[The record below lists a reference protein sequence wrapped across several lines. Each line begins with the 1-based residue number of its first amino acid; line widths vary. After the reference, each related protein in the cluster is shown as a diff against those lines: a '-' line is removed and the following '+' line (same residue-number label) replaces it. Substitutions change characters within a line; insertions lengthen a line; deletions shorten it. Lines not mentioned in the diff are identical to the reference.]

1 MSLLDRFRGQPE
13 WQNDDPS
20 VRASAV
26 DGLEDEAQELFLAIA
41 MEDTDP
47 GVRIAAVLRLSD
59 PAALTRV
66 VQTDQNAGVR
76 TEASVV
82 LRDMAVGA
90 DNPEEARLA
99 LAGLSELRDLS
110 DVARN
115 AKFEET
121 SQSALMRIDAQKT
134 LASVSRRAVHPTV
147 RLTAL
152 ARVTDRDELV
162 AVAIKSDHKNV
173 GLVAFERL
181 SLGGPDDRALLKMI
195 AVQARTKAVARRG
208 RAVLD
213 ALDADPPPP
222 LASDPLRQRERLCE
236 NLETLTDVG
245 DRDLVNQRLAAAQ
258 RQWTALDALD
268 GDLLGAPS
276 RKTLVA
282 RWTNATAQI
291 QDHLLRLD
299 REEIAADR
307 LRRLRA
313 EALSAREAL
322 CEQLAASVS
331 DEATV
336 PADGLVDDL
345 ARLRTDWDALPP
357 IPEGIDGS
365 DRQDRL
371 AGSARGDDECLRL
384 EQRFSELLARAE
396 GAVHRQQS
404 HAEHRTRLNELVK
417 VLEEVGTNGPVDEL
431 ERRWTGPH
439 TEWLELARSCAPDQI
454 GDLTTRVEAADAK
467 RIERLTAARNERK
480 RREEATL
487 AKQQRRCEELERAVG
502 DEKLALKDAERY
514 LRTTRS
520 LLRHPGRV
528 PTRQDRDALL
538 TRLRETQSGLT
549 GRVRELRGLTE
560 WKQWAN
566 LGVQESLC
574 RRLEALASVTDD
586 AVLAKGYQQVMV
598 AWRQASEVQRGEG
611 EDVFQRFKVAH
622 DAIRP
627 RVEEY
632 LAKEESERQKCLEQ
646 KVALCLEAEKLSDS
660 TDWVATAK
668 RIAELQAE
676 WKLIGLAAPKPE
688 REVWNRFRAACGQ
701 FFRSRRADLVERKQ
715 IWAKNAALKETL
727 CQQAEALSEEPD
739 LASAKGTVRQLQA
752 EWKTIGP
759 VRRNRSETL
768 WARFRSACDQVY
780 TRAEKAAEAEFA
792 DKIAARAAVC
802 ERLEALAPESEA
814 GDPPVGLGDL
824 VAETRTEWRQ
834 LPRVPQ
840 LQERSLSARFEAAL
854 ARVVEQHPDAFSGTD
869 LDPQRN
875 LHALERLC
883 GRVEGL
889 LAETT
894 PEVNDERSPAELLA
908 AQLREALASNTMGA
922 KADLDAK
929 RRADADEVKRL
940 QSERNALGVVP
951 GETGRQLSDRFRA
964 ACEQFFRDYPAAAER
979 MSRRRGD
986 GGSKRRRG
994 RSHSDSGPRDSA

>member
-1 MSLLDRFRGQPE
+1 MNLLDRFRSQPE

-47 GVRIAAVLRLSD
+47 GVRTAAVLRLSN
-59 PAALTRV
+59 PVALTRV
-66 VQTDQNAGVR
+66 VQADRDAGVR
-76 TEASVV
+76 TEASVL

-90 DNPEEARLA
+90 DNPEEARVA
-99 LAGLSELRDLS
+99 LAGLSELGDLS

-115 AKFEET
+115 AKFEEI
-121 SQSALMRIDAQKT
+121 SQLALVRVDAQKT
-134 LASVSRRAVHPTV
+134 LASVSRRAVHPAV
-147 RLTAL
+147 RLAAL

-173 GLVAFERL
+173 ALGAFERL
-181 SLGGPDDRALLKMI
+181 SLGGPDDRALLRMI

-213 ALDADPPPP
+213 ALDAEPPTP
-222 LASDPLRQRERLCE
+222 LSSDPQRQREQLCE
-236 NLETLTDVG
+236 TLETLTDVG

-276 RKTLVA
+276 REELVA
-282 RWTNATAQI
+282 RWINATAQI
-291 QDHLLRLD
+291 QDHLLRID
-299 REEIAADR
+299 REETAADR

-313 EALSAREAL
+313 EALLAREAL

-336 PADGLVDDL
+336 PAGGLVDEVV
-345 ARLRTDWDALPP
+345 RLRTDWDALPP
-357 IPEGIDGS
+357 ILEGVDGA
-365 DRQDRL
+365 DRQGCLDD
-371 AGSARGDDECLRL
+371 SARDDDEGLRL
-384 EQRFSELLARAE
+384 ERRFSELLARAE
-396 GAVHRQQS
+396 EAVHRRQS
-404 HAEHRTRLNELVK
+404 HAERRTRLTELVE
-417 VLEEVGTNGPVDEL
+417 VLEEAGAEGPVDEL

-439 TEWLELARSCAPDQI
+439 TEWLELARSCEPDQI

-467 RIERLTAARNERK
+467 RLERLTAARNERK

-487 AKQQRRCEELERAVG
+487 AKQQRRCEELARAVG
-502 DEKLALKDAERY
+502 DEKLELKDAERY
-514 LRTTRS
+514 LRTTQS

-528 PTRQDRDALL
+528 PTRQDRDALV
-538 TRLRETQSGLT
+538 TRLREAQSGLV

-586 AVLAKGYQQVMV
+586 AVLAKGYQQVME

-611 EDVFQRFKVAH
+611 EEVFQRFKVAH
-622 DAIRP
+622 DAVRP
-627 RVEEY
+627 RVEER

-646 KVALCLEAEKLSDS
+646 KVALCLEAENLSDS
-660 TDWVATAK
+660 TDWLATAK
-668 RIAELQAE
+668 RIEELQAE
-676 WKLIGLAAPKPE
+676 WKRIGLAAPKPE
-688 REVWNRFRAACGQ
+688 RDVWNRFRAACGQ
-701 FFRSRRADLVERKQ
+701 FFGRRRADLVERKQ
-715 IWAKNAALKETL
+715 IWDKNAALKETL
-727 CQQAEALSEEPD
+727 CQQAEALSEELD
-739 LASAKGTVRQLQA
+739 LPSAKGTVRRLQA
-752 EWKTIGP
+752 EWKAIGP

-780 TRAEKAAEAEFA
+780 TRAEKATEAEFA
-792 DKIAARAAVC
+792 DKIAARAALC

-814 GDPPVGLGDL
+814 GDPPAGLGDL
-824 VAETRTEWRQ
+824 VAATRSEWRQ

-840 LQERSLSARFEAAL
+840 SQDRSLSARFEVAL
-854 ARVVEQHPDAFSGTD
+854 ARVVEQHSDVFSGTD

-883 GRVEGL
+883 GRVEAL
-889 LAETT
+889 VAATT
-894 PEVNDERSPAELLA
+894 PEVADERSPAELLA

-964 ACEQFFRDYPAAAER
+964 ACERFFRDYPEVAER
-979 MSRRRGD
+979 TSSPRGG
-986 GGSKRRRG
+986 GGSKRRRR
-994 RSHSDSGPRDSA
+994 RSYSDSGSPNNA

>member
-1 MSLLDRFRGQPE
+1 MLDRFRSQPE

-47 GVRIAAVLRLSD
+47 GVRTAAVLRLSN
-59 PAALTRV
+59 PVALTRV
-66 VQTDQNAGVR
+66 VQADRDAGVR
-76 TEASVV
+76 TEASVL

-90 DNPEEARLA
+90 DNPEEARVA
-99 LAGLSELRDLS
+99 LAGLSELGDLS

-115 AKFEET
+115 AKFEEI
-121 SQSALMRIDAQKT
+121 SQLALVRVDAQKT
-134 LASVSRRAVHPTV
+134 LASVSRRAVHPAV
-147 RLTAL
+147 RLAAL

-173 GLVAFERL
+173 ALGAFERL
-181 SLGGPDDRALLKMI
+181 SLGDPDDRALLKMI
-195 AVQARTKAVARRG
+195 AVQARTKAVTRRG

-213 ALDADPPPP
+213 ALDAEPPTP
-222 LASDPLRQRERLCE
+222 LASDPQRQREQLCE
-236 NLETLTDVG
+236 TLETLTDVG

-276 RKTLVA
+276 REELVA
-282 RWTNATAQI
+282 RWINATAQI
-291 QDHLLRLD
+291 QDHLLRID
-299 REEIAADR
+299 REETAADR

-313 EALSAREAL
+313 EALLAREAL

-336 PADGLVDDL
+336 PAGGLVDEVV
-345 ARLRTDWDALPP
+345 RLRTDWDALPP
-357 IPEGIDGS
+357 IPEGVDGA
-365 DRQDRL
+365 DRQGRL
-371 AGSARGDDECLRL
+371 DDSARDDDEGLRL
-384 EQRFSELLARAE
+384 ERRFSELLARAE
-396 GAVHRQQS
+396 GAVHRRQS
-404 HAEHRTRLNELVK
+404 HAERRTRLTELVE
-417 VLEEVGTNGPVDEL
+417 VLEEAGAEGPVDEL

-439 TEWLELARSCAPDQI
+439 TEWLELARSCEPDQI

-467 RIERLTAARNERK
+467 RLERLTAARNERK

-487 AKQQRRCEELERAVG
+487 AKQQRRCEELARAVG
-502 DEKLALKDAERY
+502 DEKLELKDAERY
-514 LRTTRS
+514 LRTTQS
-520 LLRHPGRV
+520 LLRHPGRL
-528 PTRQDRDALL
+528 PTRQDRDALV
-538 TRLRETQSGLT
+538 TRLREAQSGLV

-586 AVLAKGYQQVMV
+586 AVLAKGYQQVME

-611 EDVFQRFKVAH
+611 EEVFQRFKVAH
-622 DAIRP
+622 DAVRP
-627 RVEEY
+627 RVEER

-646 KVALCLEAEKLSDS
+646 KVALCLEAENLSDS
-660 TDWVATAK
+660 TDWLATAK
-668 RIAELQAE
+668 RIEELQAE
-676 WKLIGLAAPKPE
+676 WKRIGQAAPKPE
-688 REVWNRFRAACGQ
+688 REVWNRFRAASGQ
-701 FFRSRRADLVERKQ
+701 FFRRRRADLVERKQ

-727 CQQAEALSEEPD
+727 CQQAEALSEELD
-739 LASAKGTVRQLQA
+739 LPSAKGTVRRLQA
-752 EWKTIGP
+752 EWKAIGP

-780 TRAEKAAEAEFA
+780 TRAEKATEAEFA
-792 DKIAARAAVC
+792 DKIAARAALC

-814 GDPPVGLGDL
+814 GDPPAGLGDL
-824 VAETRTEWRQ
+824 VAATRSEWRQ

-840 LQERSLSARFEAAL
+840 SQDRSLSARFEVAL
-854 ARVVEQHPDAFSGTD
+854 ARVVEQHSDVFSGTD

-883 GRVEGL
+883 GRVEAL
-889 LAETT
+889 VAATT
-894 PEVNDERSPAELLA
+894 PEVADERSPAELLA

-964 ACEQFFRDYPAAAER
+964 ACERFFRDYPEVAER
-979 MSRRRGD
+979 TSSPRGG
-986 GGSKRRRG
+986 GGSKRRRR
-994 RSHSDSGPRDSA
+994 RSYSDSGSPNNA

>member
-1 MSLLDRFRGQPE
+1 MNLLDRFRGQPE

-47 GVRIAAVLRLSD
+47 GVRTAAVLRLSN
-59 PAALTRV
+59 PVALTRV
-66 VQTDQNAGVR
+66 VQADRDAGVR
-76 TEASVV
+76 TEASVL

-90 DNPEEARLA
+90 DNPEEARVA
-99 LAGLSELRDLS
+99 LAGLSELGDLS

-115 AKFEET
+115 AKFEEI
-121 SQSALMRIDAQKT
+121 SQLALVRVDAQKT
-134 LASVSRRAVHPTV
+134 LASVSRRAVHPAV
-147 RLTAL
+147 RLAAL

-173 GLVAFERL
+173 ALGAFERL
-181 SLGGPDDRALLKMI
+181 SLGDPDDRALLKMI

-213 ALDADPPPP
+213 ALDAEPPTP
-222 LASDPLRQRERLCE
+222 LASDPQRQREQLCE
-236 NLETLTDVG
+236 TLETLTDVG

-276 RKTLVA
+276 REELVA
-282 RWTNATAQI
+282 RWINATAQI
-291 QDHLLRLD
+291 QDHLLRID
-299 REEIAADR
+299 REETAADR

-313 EALSAREAL
+313 EALLAREAL

-336 PADGLVDDL
+336 PAGGLVDEVV
-345 ARLRTDWDALPP
+345 RLRTDWDALPP
-357 IPEGIDGS
+357 IPEGVDGA
-365 DRQDRL
+365 DRQGRL
-371 AGSARGDDECLRL
+371 DDSARDDDEGLRL
-384 EQRFSELLARAE
+384 ERRFSELLARAE
-396 GAVHRQQS
+396 GAVHRRQS
-404 HAEHRTRLNELVK
+404 HAERRTRLTELVE
-417 VLEEVGTNGPVDEL
+417 VLEEAGAEGPVDEL

-439 TEWLELARSCAPDQI
+439 TEWLELARSCEPDQI

-467 RIERLTAARNERK
+467 RLERLTAARNERK

-487 AKQQRRCEELERAVG
+487 AKQQRRCEELARAVG
-502 DEKLALKDAERY
+502 DEKLELKDAERY
-514 LRTTRS
+514 LRTTQS

-528 PTRQDRDALL
+528 PTRQDRDALV
-538 TRLRETQSGLT
+538 TRLREAQSGLV

-586 AVLAKGYQQVMV
+586 AVLAKGYQQVME

-611 EDVFQRFKVAH
+611 EEVFQRFKVAH
-622 DAIRP
+622 DAVRP
-627 RVEEY
+627 RVEER

-646 KVALCLEAEKLSDS
+646 KVALCLEAENLSDS
-660 TDWVATAK
+660 TDWLATAK
-668 RIAELQAE
+668 RIEELQAE
-676 WKLIGLAAPKPE
+676 WKRIGQAAPKPE
-688 REVWNRFRAACGQ
+688 REVWNRFRAASGQ
-701 FFRSRRADLVERKQ
+701 FFRRRRADLVERKQ

-727 CQQAEALSEEPD
+727 CQQAEALSEELD
-739 LASAKGTVRQLQA
+739 LPSAKGTVRRLQA
-752 EWKTIGP
+752 EWKAIGP

-780 TRAEKAAEAEFA
+780 TRAEKATEAEFA
-792 DKIAARAAVC
+792 DKIAARAALC

-814 GDPPVGLGDL
+814 GDPPAGLGDL
-824 VAETRTEWRQ
+824 VAATRSEWRQ

-840 LQERSLSARFEAAL
+840 SQDRSLSARFEVAL
-854 ARVVEQHPDAFSGTD
+854 ARVVEQHPDVFSGTD

-883 GRVEGL
+883 GRVEAL
-889 LAETT
+889 VAATT
-894 PEVNDERSPAELLA
+894 PEVADERSPAELLA

-964 ACEQFFRDYPAAAER
+964 ACERFFRDYPEVAER
-979 MSRRRGD
+979 TSSPRGG
-986 GGSKRRRG
+986 GGSKRRRR
-994 RSHSDSGPRDSA
+994 RSYSDSGSPNNA

>member
-1 MSLLDRFRGQPE
+1 MLDRFRSQPE

-47 GVRIAAVLRLSD
+47 GVRTAAVLRLSN
-59 PAALTRV
+59 PVALTRV
-66 VQTDQNAGVR
+66 VQADRDAGVR
-76 TEASVV
+76 TEASVL

-90 DNPEEARLA
+90 DNPEEARVA
-99 LAGLSELRDLS
+99 LAGLSELGDLS

-115 AKFEET
+115 AKFEEI
-121 SQSALMRIDAQKT
+121 SQLALVRVDAQKT
-134 LASVSRRAVHPTV
+134 LASVSRRAVHPAV
-147 RLTAL
+147 RLAAL

-173 GLVAFERL
+173 ALGAFERL
-181 SLGGPDDRALLKMI
+181 SLGDPDDRALLRMI

-213 ALDADPPPP
+213 ALDAEPPTP
-222 LASDPLRQRERLCE
+222 LASDPQRQREQLCE
-236 NLETLTDVG
+236 TLETLTDVG

-276 RKTLVA
+276 REELVA
-282 RWTNATAQI
+282 RWINATAQI
-291 QDHLLRLD
+291 QDHLLRID
-299 REEIAADR
+299 REETAADR

-313 EALSAREAL
+313 EALLAREAL

-336 PADGLVDDL
+336 PAGGLVDEVV
-345 ARLRTDWDALPP
+345 RLRTDWDALPP
-357 IPEGIDGS
+357 IPEGVDGA
-365 DRQDRL
+365 DRQGRL
-371 AGSARGDDECLRL
+371 DDSARDNDEGLRL
-384 EQRFSELLARAE
+384 ERRFSELLARAE
-396 GAVHRQQS
+396 GAVHRRQS
-404 HAEHRTRLNELVK
+404 HAERRTRLTELVE
-417 VLEEVGTNGPVDEL
+417 VLEEAGAEGPVDEL

-439 TEWLELARSCAPDQI
+439 TEWLELARSCEPDQI

-467 RIERLTAARNERK
+467 RLERLTAARNERK

-487 AKQQRRCEELERAVG
+487 AKQQRRCEELARAVG
-502 DEKLALKDAERY
+502 DEKLELKDAERY
-514 LRTTRS
+514 LRTTQS
-520 LLRHPGRV
+520 LLRHPGRL
-528 PTRQDRDALL
+528 PTRQDRDALV
-538 TRLRETQSGLT
+538 TRLREAQSGLV

-586 AVLAKGYQQVMV
+586 AVLAKGYQQVME

-611 EDVFQRFKVAH
+611 EEVFQRFKVAH
-622 DAIRP
+622 DAVRP
-627 RVEEY
+627 RVEER

-646 KVALCLEAEKLSDS
+646 KVALCLEAENLSDS
-660 TDWVATAK
+660 TDWLATAK
-668 RIAELQAE
+668 RIEELQAE
-676 WKLIGLAAPKPE
+676 WKRIGQAAPKPE
-688 REVWNRFRAACGQ
+688 REVWNRFRAASGQ
-701 FFRSRRADLVERKQ
+701 FFRRRRADLVERKQ

-727 CQQAEALSEEPD
+727 CQQAEALSEELD
-739 LASAKGTVRQLQA
+739 LPSAKGTVRRLQA
-752 EWKTIGP
+752 EWKAIGP

-780 TRAEKAAEAEFA
+780 TRAEKATEAEFA
-792 DKIAARAAVC
+792 DKIAARAALC

-814 GDPPVGLGDL
+814 GDPPAGLGDL
-824 VAETRTEWRQ
+824 VAATRSEWRQ

-840 LQERSLSARFEAAL
+840 SQDRSLSARFEVAL
-854 ARVVEQHPDAFSGTD
+854 ARVVEQHSDVFSGTD

-883 GRVEGL
+883 GRVEAL
-889 LAETT
+889 VAATT
-894 PEVNDERSPAELLA
+894 PEVADERSPAELLA

-951 GETGRQLSDRFRA
+951 GETGRQLSDRFRT
-964 ACEQFFRDYPAAAER
+964 ACERFFRDYPEVAER
-979 MSRRRGD
+979 TSSPRGG
-986 GGSKRRRG
+986 GGSKRRRR
-994 RSHSDSGPRDSA
+994 RSYSDSGSPNNA